1 MKAIASLRPAGLA
14 AFLATLLGAGLLGGC
29 EVLTIEEDRALR
41 ARRGGDFDA
50 ARYVDEIWAAK
61 AVPALD
67 QRAIPA
73 NKLVAAIDADLERA
87 GAELGRRAG
96 EGSAWTFV
104 VSGTGVVSSVD
115 AASRRG
121 SAEVTLTGTAP
132 ARAVRLQIGPVVS
145 GTAIRDALPFV
156 AFNDFADQLAF
167 ADVGRALTA
176 RALRTLRP
184 GIAQLR
190 PGQAVR
196 FTGVVNVRAP
206 GEPLV
211 VTPVALSVGAT
222 S

>member
-1 MKAIASLRPAGLA
+1 M
-14 AFLATLLGAGLLGGC
+14 LLGASLLGGC
-29 EVLTIEEDRALR
+29 KVLTIEEDRALR
-41 ARRGGDFDA
+41 ARRSGDFDA
-50 ARYVDEIWAAK
+50 ARYVNEIWAAK
-61 AVPALD
+61 AVPAIN
-67 QRAIPA
+67 AKAVPA
-73 NKLVAAIDADLERA
+73 DRFLSAVDADLERA

-115 AASRRG
+115 IASRRG
-121 SAEVTLTGTAP
+121 SAEVRLAGTMP
-132 ARAVRLQIGPVVS
+132 ARTARLQIGPVVS

-167 ADVGRALTA
+167 ADVGRELTA
-176 RALRTLRP
+176 RAYRTLQP

-190 PGQAVR
+190 PGQAIR
-196 FTGVVNVRAP
+196 FTGVVNIRAP

-211 VTPVALSVGAT
+211 MTPIAISVGEA

>member
-29 EVLTIEEDRALR
+29 KVLTIEEDRALR

-121 SAEVTLTGTAP
+121 SAEVTLAGTVP
-132 ARAVRLQIGPVVS
+132 ARTVRLQIGPVVS

-184 GIAQLR
+184 GIAQLGS
-190 PGQAVR
+190 GQAIR

-211 VTPVALSVGAT
+211 VTPVALSIGAT

>member
-1 MKAIASLRPAGLA
+1 MKVIASLRHIDVTALFA
-14 AFLATLLGAGLLGGC
+14 VLLGASLLGGC
-29 EVLTIEEDRALR
+29 KVLTNEEDRAMR

-50 ARYVDEIWAAK
+50 ARYVEEIWAAK

-67 QRAIPA
+67 RRAVPA
-73 NKLVAAIDADLERA
+73 DKLVPAIDADLERA
-87 GAELGRRAG
+87 GVELGRRAG

-121 SAEVTLTGTAP
+121 SAEVTFTGIAP
-132 ARAVRLQIGPVVS
+132 ARTVRLQIGPIVS

-156 AFNDFADQLAF
+156 AFNDFTDQLAF

-190 PGQAVR
+190 PGQAIR
-196 FTGVVNVRAP
+196 FIGVVNVRAP

-211 VTPVALSVGAT
+211 VTPVALSIGMT